1 MQYNH
6 PGFYSSSR
14 SERLCSIIVW
24 PSSRLVLLGPSKIQ
38 IPAENANY
46 SQPISLPCLGIYVTS
61 MCLPFLSVVS
71 SPSSHVHAYVC
82 VVSFRPFPP
91 IPSRPISPL
100 PNKPKKCPPLPY
112 PIVDPKE
119 NYLFLP
125 TTPSNALAA
134 LTSPLLNP
142 PLNTS
147 GSTLVLFACPAA
159 NPTSAPPPHLSLVN
173 LTASLNNLP
182 PNPCP
187 RYPLRTVHARIT
199 PFPPRMLAVRW
210 CFFPRPGE
218 VTVGSR
224 CRISAPTRTDPRRAP
239 MRMSPGAGRKAA
251 AARR

>member
-1 MQYNH
+1 M
-6 PGFYSSSR
+6 R
-14 SERLCSIIVW
+14 
-24 PSSRLVLLGPSKIQ
+24 
-38 IPAENANY
+38 
-46 SQPISLPCLGIYVTS
+46 T
-61 MCLPFLSVVS
+61 
-71 SPSSHVHAYVC
+71 C

-100 PNKPKKCPPLPY
+100 PNKPKKRPPLPY

-173 LTASLNNLP
+173 LTASLNNPP

-251 AARR
+251 AAQR